1 MPGERRDSEVQGSAA
16 FLRQVPLFADLTEAQ
31 RAAAAAASTMV
42 RIPAGAWLFR
52 EGDAGDALFV
62 VRTGRLEVRRGDVVI
77 RVLGAG
83 DALGELALLT
93 GGERSA
99 SVRARR
105 ETEVL
110 RLGRDDFAR
119 LLDDPAFAV
128 SLTRTLGE
136 QLQKTAVAA
145 PVVGRSS
152 RVITVVPL
160 HRQSA
165 PMARRLVDSLRDTL
179 VGLGLKTEL
188 LRGVETDAS
197 ADLDFDEGTYGRMLD
212 RCERVND
219 HVLLLAEGS
228 DDPEWDKFCLRQADR
243 VVGVVDPVASA
254 PRTTGPRMPAVT
266 DLVFV
271 HRVPRSTF
279 VVPWLDALRPEA
291 YHHLD
296 GGGRF
301 EEGAARVGRRLA
313 GRSTGL
319 VLSGGG
325 ARGLAHIGV
334 LRALEDSGVIIDRVG
349 GTSMGSFVAGL
360 AALGMTVDEM
370 IAAAREEL
378 AERKPFGDYTVPR
391 HALIKA
397 RRAESMLLRVFG
409 HRRIEECDRP
419 FFAVS
424 ADLLTGEEVVHSRGP
439 VAVGVGISMCLPGL
453 VPPVVAG
460 DKLLVDGGVLNNL
473 PVDVMAATG
482 EGPVIAVDVM
492 RKPAAPGA
500 GGGGGGGGAQKP
512 SRAARAAAKKP
523 SPFGLFSADNVLPS
537 LVDTLARSTVL
548 GSQRRAEANRAKA
561 ALVISPELSDVGLLE
576 WRRIDNI
583 VERGY
588 AAAHAALS
596 DYRA

>member
-1 MPGERRDSEVQGSAA
+1 MPGERTSDIEVQSSAA
-16 FLRQVPLFADLTEAQ
+16 FLRQVALFADLTDAQ
-31 RAAAAAASTMV
+31 RASVAAASTLV
-42 RIPAGAWLFR
+42 RVPAGAWLFR

-62 VRTGRLEVRRGDVVI
+62 VRTGRLEVMRGDMVI

-83 DALGELALLT
+83 AALGELALLT
-93 GGERSA
+93 EGERSA

-110 RLGRDDFAR
+110 RLGRDDFAV
-119 LLDDPAFAV
+119 LLNDPAFAIA
-128 SLTRTLGE
+128 LTRTLGE

-160 HRQSA
+160 SRAMA
-165 PMARRLVDSLRDTL
+165 PVARRLAESLRETM

-188 LRGVETDAS
+188 LRGVEVDAS
-197 ADLDFDEGTYGRMLD
+197 ADLDFDDGTYGRLLD

-243 VVGVVDPVASA
+243 VVGIVDPAAGA
-254 PRTTGPRMPAVT
+254 PGAQARQPKVT

-271 HRVPRSTF
+271 NRVPRSAY
-279 VVPWLDALRPEA
+279 VLPWLDSLRPDA
-291 YHHLD
+291 YHQID
-296 GGGRF
+296 GGARF
-301 EEGAARVGRRLA
+301 DVGAARIARRLA
-313 GRSTGL
+313 GRSLGL

-334 LRALEDSGVIIDRVG
+334 LKALAEQGTPIDRFG

-360 AALGMTVDEM
+360 AAMDMSVDEM

-378 AERKPFGDYTVPR
+378 AERKPFGDYTIPR

-397 RRAESMLLRVFG
+397 RRAELMLQRVFG
-409 HRRIEECDRP
+409 HRRVEELERP
-419 FFAVS
+419 WFAVS
-424 ADLLTGEEVVHSRGP
+424 ADLLTGEEVVHTRGP

-453 VPPVVAG
+453 VPPVAVDG
-460 DKLLVDGGVLNNL
+460 RLLVDGGVLNNL
-473 PVDVMAATG
+473 PVDIMAATG
-482 EGPVIAVDVM
+482 EGPVLAVDVM
-492 RKPAAPGA
+492 RKPQAGQGKPVRSRGA
-500 GGGGGGGGAQKP
+500 N
-512 SRAARAAAKKP
+512 KP
-523 SPFGLFSADNVLPS
+523 SPFGLFSADSVLPG

-548 GSQRRAEANRAKA
+548 GSTRRAEANRAAA
-561 ALVISPELSDVGLLE
+561 ALVINPELGDVGLLE
-576 WRRIDNI
+576 WRRIDAI

-588 AAAHAALS
+588 TAATAALA
-596 DYRA
+596 DFRP